1 MGKKLEMVKGGVELL
16 LALGVSTL
24 VGGAIAIVKPAKLGA
39 IKKVAV
45 SAAGLA
51 ISSMA
56 IDGVTDY
63 VEKQIDKTVDEVK
76 KIFEKKKPKVEEKTE
91 EVVEVQ
97 A

>member
-1 MGKKLEMVKGGVELL
+1 MGKKLEMVKGGVELF

>member
-1 MGKKLEMVKGGVELL
+1 MGKKLEMAKGGVELL

-39 IKKVAV
+39 IKKIAV
-45 SAAGLA
+45 GIGGLA

-56 IDGVTDY
+56 VDGVNAY
-63 VEKQIDKTVDEVK
+63 VDKTFKETVDGFK
-76 KIFEKKKPKVEEKTE
+76 GIFKKKEP
-91 EVVEVQ
+91 EVVQDETVKEEE